1 MKNYIINDLD
11 DNTMN
16 GGRKARNDVFTFAK
30 QDGFK
35 EILLPFIIHPQDRS
49 FKAKLQKLKY
59 SKITIPKLLKN
70 ANDADVI
77 VFQYPMY
84 STFLMNHLIEDIK
97 KYTHAKLVY
106 VIHDIEGI
114 RMFDDTDNYSDNE
127 LRLLKQADGII
138 AHNQPM
144 TDWLKEHGITVP
156 IVNLGIF
163 DYQNPQLINQDMD
176 YNKSVVFAGSLEK
189 STFLTKLNLKDTK
202 LTLYGPNP
210 ADQYP
215 ACIQYEGKLSP
226 EELPKRLTQ
235 NFGLVW
241 DGDELD
247 TCSGT
252 YGHYLQFNAPHKTSL
267 YLSSGIPVI
276 IWKKAAMAK
285 FIEENHVGLAI
296 DNLNDLDDV
305 LAQITDDEYKTIK
318 QNAINMAMRLREGH
332 YTKAALDQIVKQV
345 M

>member
-1 MKNYIINDLD
+1 MKKYIISDFAKCSIS
-11 DNTMN
+11 
-16 GGRKARNDVFTFAK
+16 RKVKAQKNITTFAR
-30 QDGFK
+30 QVGYRP
-35 EILLPFIIHPQDRS
+35 ILLPAYPLSHD
-49 FKAKLQKLKY
+49 FKSKLKKLKY
-59 SKITIPKLLKN
+59 SKIMIPKLLKG
-70 ANDADVI
+70 ASDADVI

-106 VIHDIEGI
+106 VIYDIEGI

-127 LRLLKQADGII
+127 LLLLKQADGII

-210 ADQYP
+210 ADQY
-215 ACIQYEGKLSP
+215 EGKLSP
-226 EELPKRLTQ
+226 EELPKKLTQ

-296 DNLNDLDDV
+296 DNLNDLDNV

-332 YTKAALDQIVKQV
+332 YTKIALDQIVKQV

>member
-1 MKNYIINDLD
+1 MQNYIINDLD

-30 QDGFK
+30 QIGFK
-35 EILLPFIIHPQDRS
+35 ELLLPFIIHPQDRS
-49 FKAKLQKLKY
+49 LKAKIQKFKY

-70 ANDADVI
+70 VSDADII

-114 RMFDDTDNYSDNE
+114 RMFDKTDDYSDNE

-144 TDWLKEHGITVP
+144 TDWLQSHGITVP
-156 IVNLGIF
+156 IVNLEIF
-163 DYQNPQLINQDMD
+163 DYQNPQLINQSMD
-176 YNKSVVFAGSLEK
+176 YDKSVVFAGSLEK
-189 STFLTKLNLKDTK
+189 STFLTALNLQGAQ

-210 ADQYP
+210 AKQYP
-215 ACIQYEGKLSP
+215 KCIKYEGKLSP
-226 EELPKRLTQ
+226 EELPKKLIQ

-241 DGDELD
+241 DGNELD

-285 FIEENHVGLAI
+285 FIEENHVGLTI
-296 DNLNDLDDV
+296 DNLNDLDSV
-305 LAQITDDEYKTIK
+305 LEQLSADEYKVIK
-318 QNAINMAMRLREGH
+318 KNAIDMAMRLREGYYIKH
-332 YTKAALDQIVKQV
+332 ALNQIVDQV
-345 M
+345 V